1 MGWPLPADPGAGSRM
16 TSRRSLEDWLRMQET
31 VHGPGIDLG
40 LDRIRAVALRLDL
53 LPLSSRALIVAG
65 TNGKGSTVACLA
77 GILRASGYKAGAF
90 TSPHLLRYNERIR
103 VDGAEA
109 SDAELLVAFEAIEAA
124 RGDTTLTFFEY
135 NALAAL
141 LVFRAR
147 EVEFS
152 VLEVGLGGRLDAVNI
167 VDAQAAIV
175 CSIGLDHADWL
186 GTDIEVIGREK
197 AGVFRAGSIAVLAD
211 PGMTPSVAAEAQ
223 RVGARALQAGRD
235 YRYEVQAGSG
245 PVPLWNFEMPGL
257 HLVGLPMPALPGAR
271 QLANASA
278 AIAALHAMGLPR
290 PLGIESI
297 GAALRALSA
306 PGRFQVVSGPVEWIL
321 DVAHNEPAARVLAE
335 NLAARPCKGR
345 TLIVVGILA
354 DKDVDSV
361 ARALASSADTWIVC
375 GIEAPRGLS
384 AAGLA
389 SRSAIFA
396 DASQA
401 TNIQEGMRLAAE
413 KAHVGDRIVVCG
425 SFLTVA
431 PAMQALGLY

>member
-1 MGWPLPADPGAGSRM
+1 M

-40 LDRIRAVALRLDL
+40 LDRIREVALRLDL
-53 LPLSSRALIVAG
+53 LPLASRALIVAG

-77 GILRASGYKAGAF
+77 GILRASGHKAGAF

-109 SDAELLVAFEAIEAA
+109 SDAELVTAFEAIEAA
-124 RGDTTLTFFEY
+124 RGNTTLTFFEF

-147 EVEFS
+147 AVQFA

-167 VDAQAAIV
+167 VDAEAAIV

-211 PGMTPSVAAEAQ
+211 PTMTPSVAAEAQ
-223 RVGARALQAGRD
+223 RIGAHALQAGRD
-235 YRYEVQAGSG
+235 YRHEVQAGTG
-245 PVPLWNFEMPGL
+245 LRPLWNFAMPGL
-257 HLVGLPMPALPGAR
+257 QLADLPMPALPGAR

-278 AIAALHAMGLPR
+278 AIAALHAMGV
-290 PLGIESI
+290 PLSAGAV

-306 PGRFQVVSGPVEWIL
+306 PGRFQVIPGPVEWIL

-335 NLAARPCKGR
+335 NLAARPCAGR
-345 TLIVVGILA
+345 TLAVAGILG
-354 DKDVDSV
+354 DKDVDGV
-361 ARALASSADTWIVC
+361 ARALASSVDTWVVC
-375 GIEAPRGLS
+375 GIDAPRGLT
-384 AAGLA
+384 AAELA
-389 SRSAIFA
+389 SRSEVFSGAR
-396 DASQA
+396 QA
-401 TNIQEGMRLAAE
+401 TNINAGMRIAAE
-413 KAHVGDRIVVCG
+413 QAQAGDRIVVCG